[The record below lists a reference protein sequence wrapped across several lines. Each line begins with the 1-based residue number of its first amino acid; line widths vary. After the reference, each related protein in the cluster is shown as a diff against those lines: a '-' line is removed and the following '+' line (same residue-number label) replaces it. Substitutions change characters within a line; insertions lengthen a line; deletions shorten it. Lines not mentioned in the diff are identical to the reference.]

1 MGVVVI
7 DAEVTLADVLSLRL
21 SIAEP
26 LADGT
31 RLVLRRR
38 GTGEERRVTLG
49 ASGGRTRD
57 ASVAVSLAALDLGPG
72 RWDTYLEQDG
82 VRARIQSADPGFSL
96 DRLDAYALGRRTLAY
111 RAYRTR
117 NGFLALKIDPAEPVA
132 DVRAVWFREGRFEVT
147 GLLAYTGLDD
157 DDQHRHATLALR
169 HSDPDRSPPD
179 RSAPD
184 RNILKH
190 SNPDPSTLDR
200 SDAGLHEVG
209 HHGAGH
215 HGAGPHDAGAGDVG
229 PHDPGPQD
237 AGFDDAGFDDAG
249 ATVRVAATVKGV
261 RFHAALS
268 LCDVLAATPDSQG
281 SWEPY
286 LEVDGVD
293 RALPLGA
300 RLDDVEGKRRRVHY
314 PHALVDGV
322 PIRPSFTQGDELLL
336 EVGA

>member
-31 RLVLRRR
+31 RLVLRQR

-57 ASVAVSLAALDLGPG
+57 AGVAVSLAPLGLGPG

-82 VRARIQSADPGFSL
+82 VRARIESADPGFSL

-157 DDQHRHATLALR
+157 DDQHRRATLALR
-169 HSDPDRSPPD
+169 HSDS
-179 RSAPD
+179 
-184 RNILKH
+184 
-190 SNPDPSTLDR
+190 
-200 SDAGLHEVG
+200 G
-209 HHGAGH
+209 HG
-215 HGAGPHDAGAGDVG
+215 
-229 PHDPGPQD
+229 DPGRGDSGRGDQD
-237 AGFDDAGFDDAG
+237 HSDLRHGDLRHGEQGLDDPA
-249 ATVRVAATVKGV
+249 ATVRFAATVQGV

-293 RALPLGA
+293 GALPLGA
-300 RLDDVEGKRRRVHY
+300 RLDDVEGKRRRIHY

-322 PIRPSFTQGDELLL
+322 PIRPSFTPGDELLL

>member
-1 MGVVVI
+1 MGVVVT

-21 SIAEP
+21 AIAEP

-38 GTGEERRVTLG
+38 GTAEERRVTLG

-57 ASVAVSLAALDLGPG
+57 ASVAVSLAPLDLGPG
-72 RWDTYLEQDG
+72 RWDAYLEQDG
-82 VRARIQSADPGFSL
+82 VRARMQSVDPGFSL

-117 NGFLALKIDPAEPVA
+117 NGFLSLKIDSAEPVA

-169 HSDPDRSPPD
+169 RNDPGRNDPSYSDPSYSDPSHSDSSRNDPGHSDP
-179 RSAPD
+179 A
-184 RNILKH
+184 
-190 SNPDPSTLDR
+190 
-200 SDAGLHEVG
+200 
-209 HHGAGH
+209 
-215 HGAGPHDAGAGDVG
+215 
-229 PHDPGPQD
+229 
-237 AGFDDAGFDDAG
+237 
-249 ATVRVAATVKGV
+249 ATVRVAATVQGV

-293 RALPLGA
+293 RAMPLGA

-314 PHALVDGV
+314 PHTLVDGV
-322 PIRPSFTQGDELLL
+322 PIRPSFTPGDELLL

>member
-31 RLVLRRR
+31 RLVLRQR

-57 ASVAVSLAALDLGPG
+57 AGVAVSLAPLGLGPG

-82 VRARIQSADPGFSL
+82 VRTRIESADPGFSL

-157 DDQHRHATLALR
+157 DDQHRRATLALR
-169 HSDPDRSPPD
+169 HSDS
-179 RSAPD
+179 
-184 RNILKH
+184 
-190 SNPDPSTLDR
+190 
-200 SDAGLHEVG
+200 G
-209 HHGAGH
+209 HG
-215 HGAGPHDAGAGDVG
+215 
-229 PHDPGPQD
+229 DPGRGDQD
-237 AGFDDAGFDDAG
+237 HSDPRHGDLRHGEQGLDDPA
-249 ATVRVAATVKGV
+249 ATVRFAATVQGV

-293 RALPLGA
+293 GALPLGA

-322 PIRPSFTQGDELLL
+322 PIRPSFTPGDELLL

>member
-31 RLVLRRR
+31 RLVLRQR

-57 ASVAVSLAALDLGPG
+57 AGVAVSLAPLGLGPG

-82 VRARIQSADPGFSL
+82 VRARIESADPGFSL

-157 DDQHRHATLALR
+157 DDQHRRATLALR
-169 HSDPDRSPPD
+169 HSDS
-179 RSAPD
+179 
-184 RNILKH
+184 
-190 SNPDPSTLDR
+190 
-200 SDAGLHEVG
+200 G
-209 HHGAGH
+209 HG
-215 HGAGPHDAGAGDVG
+215 
-229 PHDPGPQD
+229 DPGRGDQD
-237 AGFDDAGFDDAG
+237 HSDPRHGDLRHGEQGLDDPA
-249 ATVRVAATVKGV
+249 ATVRFAATVQGV

-293 RALPLGA
+293 GALPLGA

-322 PIRPSFTQGDELLL
+322 PIRPSFTPGDELLL

>member
-21 SIAEP
+21 SIAES

-31 RLVLRRR
+31 HLVLRQR
-38 GTGEERRVTLG
+38 GTGEERQVPLG

-57 ASVAVSLAALDLGPG
+57 ASVAVSLAPLDLGPG
-72 RWDTYLEQDG
+72 RWDTYLERGG
-82 VRARIQSADPGFSL
+82 VRTRIQSADPGFSL
-96 DRLDAYALGRRTLAY
+96 DHLDAYALGRRTLAY

-169 HSDPDRSPPD
+169 HSHSGHGDPDV
-179 RSAPD
+179 
-184 RNILKH
+184 
-190 SNPDPSTLDR
+190 
-200 SDAGLHEVG
+200 DAAVLGDSGDNEPG
-209 HHGAGH
+209 HG
-215 HGAGPHDAGAGDVG
+215 
-229 PHDPGPQD
+229 DPGN
-237 AGFDDAGFDDAG
+237 DDPA
-249 ATVRVAATVKGV
+249 ATVRFAATVQGV

-322 PIRPSFTQGDELLL
+322 QIRPSFTPADELLL

>member
-1 MGVVVI
+1 MGVVVT

-21 SIAEP
+21 AIAEP
-26 LADGT
+26 LADGA

-38 GTGEERRVTLG
+38 GAGEERQVALG
-49 ASGGRTRD
+49 VSGVRTRD
-57 ASVAVSLAALDLGPG
+57 ASVAVSLAPLDLGPG
-72 RWDTYLEQDG
+72 RWDAYLDQDG
-82 VRARIQSADPGFSL
+82 VRARIQSVDPGFSL

-157 DDQHRHATLALR
+157 DDQHRHATLALHHSDR
-169 HSDPDRSPPD
+169 GHSDP
-179 RSAPD
+179 A
-184 RNILKH
+184 
-190 SNPDPSTLDR
+190 
-200 SDAGLHEVG
+200 
-209 HHGAGH
+209 
-215 HGAGPHDAGAGDVG
+215 
-229 PHDPGPQD
+229 
-237 AGFDDAGFDDAG
+237 
-249 ATVRVAATVKGV
+249 ATVRVAATVQGV

-268 LCDVLAATPDSQG
+268 LCDVLDATPDSQG

-293 RALPLGA
+293 GALPLGA

-314 PHALVDGV
+314 PRALVDGV
-322 PIRPSFTQGDELLL
+322 PIRPSFTTGDELLL

>member
-57 ASVAVSLAALDLGPG
+57 ASVAVSLAPLDLDPG

-169 HSDPDRSPPD
+169 HSDPG
-179 RSAPD
+179 
-184 RNILKH
+184 H
-190 SNPDPSTLDR
+190 S
-200 SDAGLHEVG
+200 
-209 HHGAGH
+209 
-215 HGAGPHDAGAGDVG
+215 
-229 PHDPGPQD
+229 DPGHSDPGHSD
-237 AGFDDAGFDDAG
+237 PGHSDPDHNDPDHNDSA
-249 ATVRVAATVKGV
+249 ATVRVAATVQGV

>member
-1 MGVVVI
+1 MGVVVT

-26 LADGT
+26 LADGA

-38 GTGEERRVTLG
+38 GSGEERRVTLG
-49 ASGGRTRD
+49 ATGGRTGD
-57 ASVAVSLAALDLGPG
+57 ASVAVSLAPLDLGAG

-82 VRARIQSADPGFSL
+82 ARARIQSVDPGFSL

-157 DDQHRHATLALR
+157 DDQHRRATLALR
-169 HSDPDRSPPD
+169 HSDS
-179 RSAPD
+179 
-184 RNILKH
+184 
-190 SNPDPSTLDR
+190 
-200 SDAGLHEVG
+200 G
-209 HHGAGH
+209 HR
-215 HGAGPHDAGAGDVG
+215 
-229 PHDPGPQD
+229 DPGHTDRGHSDP
-237 AGFDDAGFDDAG
+237 AT
-249 ATVRVAATVKGV
+249 TVRVAATVQGV

-268 LCDVLAATPDSQG
+268 LCDVLEATPDSQG

-293 RALPLGA
+293 GALPLGA

-314 PHALVDGV
+314 PRALVDGV
-322 PIRPSFTQGDELLL
+322 PIRPSFTSGDELLL

>member
-31 RLVLRRR
+31 RLVLRQR

-57 ASVAVSLAALDLGPG
+57 AGVAVSLAPLGLGPG

-82 VRARIQSADPGFSL
+82 VRARIESADPGFSL

-157 DDQHRHATLALR
+157 DDQHRRATLALR
-169 HSDPDRSPPD
+169 HSDS
-179 RSAPD
+179 
-184 RNILKH
+184 
-190 SNPDPSTLDR
+190 
-200 SDAGLHEVG
+200 G
-209 HHGAGH
+209 HG
-215 HGAGPHDAGAGDVG
+215 
-229 PHDPGPQD
+229 DPGRGDQD
-237 AGFDDAGFDDAG
+237 HSDPRHGDLRHGEQGLDDPA
-249 ATVRVAATVKGV
+249 ATVRFAATVQGV

-293 RALPLGA
+293 GALPLGA
-300 RLDDVEGKRRRVHY
+300 RLDDVEGKRRRIHY

-322 PIRPSFTQGDELLL
+322 PIRPSFTPGDELLL

>member
-1 MGVVVI
+1 MGVVVT

-26 LADGT
+26 LADGA
-31 RLVLRRR
+31 RLILRLR
-38 GTGEERRVTLG
+38 GSGEERRVTLG

-57 ASVAVSLAALDLGPG
+57 AAVAVSLAPLDLGPG
-72 RWDTYLEQDG
+72 RWDAYLEQDG
-82 VRARIQSADPGFSL
+82 VRARIQSVDPGFSL

-117 NGFLALKIDPAEPVA
+117 NGFLALKIEPAEPGA

-157 DDQHRHATLALR
+157 DDEHRRATLALR
-169 HSDPDRSPPD
+169 NGDPD
-179 RSAPD
+179 
-184 RNILKH
+184 
-190 SNPDPSTLDR
+190 
-200 SDAGLHEVG
+200 
-209 HHGAGH
+209 
-215 HGAGPHDAGAGDVG
+215 
-229 PHDPGPQD
+229 
-237 AGFDDAGFDDAG
+237 
-249 ATVRVAATVKGV
+249 ATVRVAATVQGV

-286 LEVDGVD
+286 LEVDGVEG
-293 RALPLGA
+293 ALPLGA

-314 PHALVDGV
+314 PRALVDGV
-322 PIRPSFTQGDELLL
+322 PIRPSFTPGDELLL